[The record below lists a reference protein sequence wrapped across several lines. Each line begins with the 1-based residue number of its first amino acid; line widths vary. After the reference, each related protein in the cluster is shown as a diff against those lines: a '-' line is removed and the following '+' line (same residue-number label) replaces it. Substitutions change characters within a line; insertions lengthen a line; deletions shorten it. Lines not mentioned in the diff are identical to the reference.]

1 MSACRS
7 PNPPARRGGRIVRAT
22 LAAALALATA
32 GAARGESTLPD
43 LSLEALVAT
52 PLSHDSK
59 YDRTQRTAAKY
70 EQDQRHA
77 AAAMS
82 VITRDEIKAFG
93 WRTLDQV
100 LASLPGVYLTYDREY
115 TYLGTRGFGL
125 PGDYNS
131 RVLLAIN
138 GNRVNDGVYDAAM
151 IGREFPLDMDLVER
165 IEFMPGPGS
174 AVYGQNAMFGV
185 INVITHSGA
194 RVDGGELAVAWQHPQ
209 SLGEGRVTWGKVLTN
224 GVDVLVSASGLDAR
238 GEDLYFVFPGADNGS
253 DVSGVAA
260 GLDGERDREFFA
272 RAGRG
277 PWQFDFVYGDRRK
290 DNPTATYLSDPLVPG
305 QSSRDEFLLTQLSYQ
320 NRFADGT
327 LDVLGRLFLG
337 RERWTGLYQ
346 FGGVPTRMAGLSDWQ
361 GAELRLVYTGLPAHT
376 LMLGLELQDNSRV
389 DQTSDALPTPGVETA
404 VLASGWRAGLY
415 LQDEWRI
422 NAAWSAILGLRLD
435 RNDVTGSSLSPRA
448 ALIWQAA
455 PTTTLKAMY
464 GRAHRAPNAGE
475 YAFDDGS
482 SLIAN
487 PGLAG
492 ESVDTLELGVDHRL
506 ANDLQLRASA
516 YRWIMRDL
524 VTLVDIGGGLSQF
537 QSGEKIEATGL
548 ELSGDK
554 TWSSGTR
561 VRGSLS
567 YQDIAYAGG
576 GGLINS
582 PNLLGKLN
590 VSTLLPWAGLRLGYE
605 LQYDAARRT
614 HAGLETD
621 ANWRSHLTLTASQ
634 WARGLDV
641 SLSLRTLFD
650 QVYAH
655 PASSRN
661 WQDALEQDGRSAR
674 LKLEYRF

>member
-1 MSACRS
+1 MRVMLTIRAVRRVILCAWPGAAGLVLAASSAG
-7 PNPPARRGGRIVRAT
+7 PVRA
-22 LAAALALATA
+22 
-32 GAARGESTLPD
+32 EPTLPD
-43 LSLEALVAT
+43 LSLETLVAT

-59 YDRTQRTAAKY
+59 YDRTQLTAAKY
-70 EQDQRHA
+70 EQDQRNA

-93 WRTLDQV
+93 WRTLDQA
-100 LASLPGVYLTYDREY
+100 LASLPGIYLTYDREY

-151 IGREFPLDMDLVER
+151 IGREFPLDMDLVDR

-185 INVITHSGA
+185 INVITRRGA
-194 RVDGGELAVAWQHPQ
+194 RVDGGELAAAWQHPQ
-209 SLGEGRVTWGKVLTN
+209 SLGEGRLTWGKRLDN
-224 GVDVLVSASGLDAR
+224 GVDVLVSASGLRAH

-253 DVSGVAA
+253 DISGVAA

-277 PWQFDFVYGDRRK
+277 AWQFDFVYGNRRK
-290 DNPTATYLSDPLVPG
+290 DNPTGTYLSGPLVPG
-305 QSSRDEFLLTQLSYQ
+305 QYSRDEFLLTQLTYQ
-320 NRFADGT
+320 DRFANGT

-346 FGGVPTRMAGLSDWQ
+346 LDGVPTRMAGLSDWQ
-361 GAELRLVYTGLPAHT
+361 GAELRFHYTGLRDHT
-376 LMLGLELQDNSRV
+376 LMLGLEVQDNSRV
-389 DQTSDALPTPGVETA
+389 DQTSDELPTPGVETV
-404 VLASGWRAGLY
+404 VLGNGWRAGLY

-422 NAAWSAILGLRLD
+422 SDAWSAIVGLRLD
-435 RNDVTGSSLSPRA
+435 RNDVTGSTLNPRA
-448 ALIWQAA
+448 ALIWHVA
-455 PTTTLKAMY
+455 PTTTLKALY

-487 PGLAG
+487 PELGG
-492 ESVDTLELGVDHRL
+492 ELVDTLELVADHRL
-506 ANDLQLRASA
+506 SNDFNLRGSL
-516 YRWIMRDL
+516 YRWNMRDL
-524 VTLVDIGGGLSQF
+524 ITLVDIGGGLSQYRP
-537 QSGEKIEATGL
+537 GERIEASGL
-548 ELSGDK
+548 ELSADK
-554 TWSSGTR
+554 TWSTGTR
-561 VRGSLS
+561 LRGSVS
-567 YQDIAYAGG
+567 YQDIAYAAGG
-576 GGLINS
+576 ALVNS
-582 PNLLGKLN
+582 PTWLGKLN
-590 VSTLLPWAGLRLGYE
+590 FSTLLPWAGLRLGYE

-614 HAGLETD
+614 NAGGETSE
-621 ANWRSHLTLTASQ
+621 NWRSHLNLSATQ
-634 WARGLDV
+634 WARGLEV
-641 SLSLRTLFD
+641 SLSLRNLFD
-650 QVYAH
+650 QSYAH

-674 LKLEYRF
+674 LRAEYRF